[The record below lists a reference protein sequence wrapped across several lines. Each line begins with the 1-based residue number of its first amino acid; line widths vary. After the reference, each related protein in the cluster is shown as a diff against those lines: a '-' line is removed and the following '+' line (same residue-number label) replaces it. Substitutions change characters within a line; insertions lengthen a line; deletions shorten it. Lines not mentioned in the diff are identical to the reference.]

1 MIQAKQWFL
10 ESKWTIEQR
19 GYDVGPVRG
28 RKKVCVGV
36 DTPTRSYY
44 DEVGL
49 STHCAVIT

>member
-1 MIQAKQWFL
+1 MHTKQWVL
-10 ESKWTIEQR
+10 ESKWTIKQR

-28 RKKVCVGV
+28 REEVHVGV

-44 DEVGL
+44 DEAGL